1 MKCCSYTYSD
11 LEFGKTGEY
20 SVRITGDMIESF
32 REMTGDINPLHSS
45 DAFARKSG
53 YPSRVVYGMLTAS
66 LLSTLAG
73 VYLPGERSLI
83 HSVEV
88 KFVKPVYEGDMLTVH
103 GVIAELNDTVRQ
115 IVIKAEIRNQNGDRV
130 LRGKMKVG
138 MTEQEGNG
146 GESQDETRG

>member
-45 DAFARKSG
+45 DVFARKSG

-130 LRGKMKVG
+130 ATWKN
-138 MTEQEGNG
+138 EGGDDGTG
-146 GESQDETRG
+146 GERG